1 MRIYK
6 INLFTTMRSL
16 DGYTVFGLS
25 FLNFSID
32 FFGIILLFLC
42 YVVGFISL
50 LALDSRL
57 Y

>member
-1 MRIYK
+1 
-6 INLFTTMRSL
+6 MRSL

-32 FFGIILLFLC
+32 FFGIILLFLS